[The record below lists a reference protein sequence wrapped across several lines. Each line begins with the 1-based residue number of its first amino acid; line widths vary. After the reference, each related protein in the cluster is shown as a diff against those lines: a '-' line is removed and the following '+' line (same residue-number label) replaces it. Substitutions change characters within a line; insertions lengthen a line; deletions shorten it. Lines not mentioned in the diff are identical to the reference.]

1 MSVAPMQGAR
11 LEAPPVPGGQ
21 VVLQPPPEVQP
32 SDGVSGLLAS
42 LIPMLGSVGSIVFVA
57 LNQPGPRGMIAAGM
71 FLLASLGFVGVN
83 GWRQRAQHQ
92 ATVVGARREYLA
104 YLADLRTSV
113 RQAASAQRRA
123 AEWSAPDPRALA
135 AVAEER
141 TRVWERRPQHE
152 DFLAVRR
159 RRRPRRWPSSTR
171 WPPRPRTG
179 SW

>member
-21 VVLQPPPEVQP
+21 VVLQAPPEVQP
-32 SDGVSGLLAS
+32 SDGVSGMLAS

-57 LNQPGPRGMIAAGM
+57 MNQPGPRGMIAAGM

-92 ATVVGARREYLA
+92 ASVIGARREYLA
-104 YLADLRTSV
+104 YLSDLRTSV

-123 AEWSAPDPRALA
+123 AEWTSPDPGSARSRCAW
-135 AVAEER
+135 
-141 TRVWERRPQHE
+141 TW
-152 DFLAVRR
+152 R
-159 RRRPRRWPSSTR
+159 RRRPRRWRSSTR
-171 WPPRPRTG
+171 WRRRRRTG